1 MTTQVN
7 KETLDLI
14 RAFEGERLKVYLDPI
29 GKPTVGVGHLVRP
42 KDKLKVGQKITR
54 EQAEAFLL
62 EDLRQSERDVDSL
75 GLYLTAN
82 QYGSLVSFAFNL
94 GRSNL
99 RKLVSK
105 GLVHI
110 ADRFLLFDYAAGK
123 RMAGLTRR
131 RKAERKLFL
140 K

>member
-1 MTTQVN
+1 MVN
-7 KETLDLI
+7 NETLDLI
-14 RAFEGERLKVYLDPI
+14 KSFEGLRLRAYPDPATG
-29 GKPTVGVGHLVRP
+29 GKPWTIGYGHTKGVKP
-42 KDKLKVGQKITR
+42 GQKITR

-99 RKLVSK
+99 RKLASK
-105 GLVHI
+105 GIPHI
-110 ADRFLLFDYAAGK
+110 ADRLLMFDHAAGK
-123 RMAGLTRR
+123 VLAGLTRR

>member
-1 MTTQVN
+1 MVN
-7 KETLDLI
+7 QETLDLI
-14 RAFEGERLKVYLDPI
+14 RLFEGERLKVYLDPI

-42 KDKLKVGQKITR
+42 KDKLKVGQRITKA
-54 EQAEAFLL
+54 QSEAFLI
-62 EDLRQSERDVDSL
+62 EDLKVAEEDVDSL

-82 QYGSLVSFAFNL
+82 QHGALTSFSFNL

-99 RKLVSK
+99 HKLVSK
-105 GLVHI
+105 GIPHI
-110 ADRFLLFDYAAGK
+110 ADRLLMFDHAAGK
-123 RMAGLTRR
+123 VLAGLTRR

>member
-1 MTTQVN
+1 MVN
-7 KETLDLI
+7 NETLDLI
-14 RAFEGERLKVYLDPI
+14 KSFEGLRLRAYPDPATG
-29 GKPTVGVGHLVRP
+29 GKPITIGWGHTKGV
-42 KDKLKVGQKITR
+42 KLGQKITR

-62 EDLRQSERDVDSL
+62 EDLLQSERDVDSL

-82 QYGSLVSFAFNL
+82 QYGSLVSFRFNA
-94 GRSNL
+94 GMGNL

-105 GLVHI
+105 GIPHI
-110 ADRFLLFDYAAGK
+110 ADRLLMFDHAAGK
-123 RMAGLTRR
+123 VLAGLTRR